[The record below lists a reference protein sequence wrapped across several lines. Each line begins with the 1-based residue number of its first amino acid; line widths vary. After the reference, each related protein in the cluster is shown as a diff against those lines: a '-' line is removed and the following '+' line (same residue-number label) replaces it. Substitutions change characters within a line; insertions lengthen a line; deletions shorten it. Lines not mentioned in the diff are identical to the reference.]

1 MQIRIFR
8 GRLTSLL
15 VAILMLSLVATR
27 SVVAGPVAP
36 TPGWVV
42 HYQNNFE
49 VPVAGDW
56 GNVPGASN
64 PSILEPTALPIAGYA
79 GALFEWNTGFDHK
92 NPNNHVG
99 QITIG
104 QPGTL
109 PGSIVTST
117 LDRSAIFNDAVVGG
131 PWHVHFDY
139 AYAWGD
145 DAPAL
150 NADAHLELVVSV
162 QNYEFV
168 HDLRQKPG
176 MYYRGVTMDNP
187 LHYDLFWTEPQMGL
201 PETGGPY
208 RVFLSLTLFGV
219 PPTAHAQAWLD
230 NVLIEEQPVPEPV
243 TATLALVAL
252 IPIALVR
259 RS

>member
-1 MQIRIFR
+1 M
-8 GRLTSLL
+8 
-15 VAILMLSLVATR
+15 
-27 SVVAGPVAP
+27 
-36 TPGWVV
+36 
-42 HYQNNFE
+42 
-49 VPVAGDW
+49 PVAGDW
-56 GNVPGASN
+56 GTTTPGASN
-64 PSILEPTALPIAGYA
+64 PSILEPAALPIAGYA

-104 QPGTL
+104 QPGIM
-109 PGSIVTST
+109 PGAVVTST
-117 LDRSAIFNDAVVGG
+117 LDKSAIFNDAVNGG

-145 DAPAL
+145 DAAAL
-150 NADAHLELVVSV
+150 TNDQHLVLIVQV
-162 QNYEFV
+162 QNFEFV

-176 MYYRGVTMDNP
+176 LYYRGVTMDNP
-187 LHYDLFWTEPQMGL
+187 LHYDLYWTEPQMGL

-208 RVFLSLTLFGV
+208 RVFLSLILEGV

-243 TATLALVAL
+243 TAALLLTALV
-252 IPIALVR
+252 PIALVR
-259 RS
+259 GVGLVASRR